1 MQSPVHK
8 LWQPNRTN
16 FDFPKRQK
24 NQKLSHNT
32 CTIWNLVDAII
43 KRKVPNVILT
53 NLVSIKI
60 TCLFCQSAR
69 LSGNSWI
76 LLASSVEPSNNEGPR
91 DQPIFFALTRFRYIK
106 VPFHIFYYYW
116 GKENRHII
124 ACIAR
129 FNVQKTATFAQ
140 SFMVELVSMFFF
152 CKQNVKKQDWL

>member
-1 MQSPVHK
+1 MQSPVLK

-16 FDFPKRQK
+16 FDVPKGQK

-43 KRKVPNVILT
+43 KPKVTNLILT
-53 NLVSIKI
+53 NLVSILI

-76 LLASSVEPSNNEGPR
+76 LLGSSVEPRYNEGPR
-91 DQPIFFALTRFRYIK
+91 DQPIVFAITRFRYIK
-106 VPFHIFYYYW
+106 VLFHIFCYYW

-129 FNVQKTATFAQ
+129 FNVQKTATGAQ
-140 SFMVELVSMFFF
+140 SFMVDLVSIFF
-152 CKQNVKKQDWL
+152 L